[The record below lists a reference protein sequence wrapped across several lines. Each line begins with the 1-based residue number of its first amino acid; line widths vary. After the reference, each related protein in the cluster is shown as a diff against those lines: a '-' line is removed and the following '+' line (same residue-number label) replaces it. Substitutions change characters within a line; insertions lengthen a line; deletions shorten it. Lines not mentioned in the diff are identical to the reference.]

1 MKQPAGIRMK
11 GKEPI
16 GIHRNLGSLNL
27 VPLICQGAKE
37 YLLITVGVILIMLG
51 AHFFKFPNHFTFGG
65 ITGLSVILGE
75 VTSTSPGTVNLYLN
89 MILLILGFLY
99 LGKSFGIKTIY
110 STLLLSFGLSF
121 LDRIAPVKAPIT
133 DEPLLDLIFAIIL
146 PAIGSAILFNIGGS
160 GGGTD
165 VIAMIMKKYTSINI
179 GTALF
184 FSDFLISFCAI
195 FIFDMKTFLFSFLGM
210 VTKSLLIDNIIESFN
225 ICKYF
230 NVICSDPQPICDF
243 IIKDLNQSATICQA
257 QGAYT
262 HQNKY
267 IVMTALKRSKALK
280 LSRYVKSKEPTAFI
294 TITNTSE
301 IIGKGFKGD
310 IL

>member
-1 MKQPAGIRMK
+1 MKP
-11 GKEPI
+11 KEF
-16 GIHRNLGSLNL
+16 
-27 VPLICQGAKE
+27 
-37 YLLITVGVILIMLG
+37 LLITIGVILIMLG
-51 AHFFKFPNHFTFGG
+51 AHYFKFPNHFTIGG

-75 VTSTSPGTVNLYLN
+75 VVSTSPSTVNLYMN
-89 MILLILGFLY
+89 IVLLLLGFMFF
-99 LGKSFGIKTIY
+99 GKSFGIKTIY
-110 STLLLSFGLSF
+110 STLLLSLGLSF
-121 LDRIAPVKAPIT
+121 LDRIAPLKTPIT

-146 PAIGSAILFNIGGS
+146 PAIGSAIIFNIGGS

-165 VIAMIMKKYTSINI
+165 IIAMIVKKYTSINI

-184 FSDFLISFCAI
+184 FSDFIISFCAI
-195 FIFDMKTFLFSFLGM
+195 FIFDTKTFLFSFLGM
-210 VTKSLLIDNIIESFN
+210 VTKSFLIDNIIESFN
-225 ICKYF
+225 VCKYF

-267 IVMTALKRSKALK
+267 IVMTALMRPKAVK
-280 LSRYVKSKEPTAFI
+280 LSRYVKAKEPTAFI

-301 IIGKGFKGD
+301 IIGKGFKGG
-310 IL
+310 II